1 MESPDATAPFLKGL
15 GDKIEPGLYQIDG
28 TLRFQA
34 CSDDV
39 CEPLQAIKFT
49 LPLTI
54 EASVPPAP
62 KEIGLRHHQLVR
74 DEQGKL

>member
-1 MESPDATAPFLKGL
+1 MSLEFVRIG
-15 GDKIEPGLYQIDG
+15 G

-39 CEPLQAIKFT
+39 CEPPQTIKFT

-54 EASVPPAP
+54 EPGVPHF
-62 KEIGLRHHQLVR
+62 KKIELKQV
-74 DEQGKL
+74 

>member
-1 MESPDATAPFLKGL
+1 MPAPFLKGL
-15 GDKIEPGLYQIDG
+15 GDKIEPGLYQIAG

-39 CEPLQAIKFT
+39 CEMPRAIKFA

-54 EASVPPAP
+54 EEQVPSAP
-62 KEIGLRHHQLVR
+62 K
-74 DEQGKL
+74 K